1 MFAFAKN
8 TFLVYREVDVIVL
21 SPMTILY
28 YVMISVSYK
37 VWCFDVDIG
46 EGKNDNAHVSGWLDD
61 I

>member
-1 MFAFAKN
+1 MSAGMFAFAKN

-37 VWCFDVDIG
+37 V
-46 EGKNDNAHVSGWLDD
+46 
-61 I
+61 